1 MQTQDLYKQ
10 LFKTAHDHLEATLM
24 DVTEEVANWIP
35 DKVVSSIGA
44 QYVHTLTSED
54 NVVNGLLKGGAP
66 LMATTFAGKI
76 GTSEAPILF
85 AWEAWGRTS
94 PINLSEAR
102 AYAQAVYASVNEYLN
117 TQTEASLA
125 ETVDLTAAGLGV
137 MPRSVV
143 LEIALRQP
151 YVHSGEI
158 SALKG
163 LQGLKGYP
171 V

>member
-1 MQTQDLYKQ
+1 MQTQDLYTQ
-10 LFKTAHDHLEATLM
+10 LFKTANDHLEATM
-24 DVTEEVANWIP
+24 ADVTEEVANWVPEKI
-35 DKVVSSIGA
+35 VASIGA
-44 QYVHTLTSED
+44 QYVHILTSQD
-54 NVVNGLLKGGAP
+54 TVVNALLKGGAP

-76 GTSEAPILF
+76 GTNEPPKLF
-85 AWEAWGRTS
+85 AWEEWGRTS
-94 PINLSEAR
+94 KINLPQAR
-102 AYAQAVYASVNEYLN
+102 AYAQAVYASIYEYLR
-117 TQTEASLA
+117 TQTGASLA

-137 MPRSVV
+137 MPRAVV

-151 YVHSGEI
+151 YTHSGEI